1 MMSDEI
7 IPHSFRSTVQQLV
20 SDCDR
25 HASSAASSGIVSGL
39 LNRVESTLSI
49 VEEGFNLL
57 SASPLFSAECTLLST
72 FRSSCTVDLN
82 ECGIISSLIM
92 RLESLL
98 EPSHETIQPYSNC
111 ALFGKR
117 CTSFV
122 QRSSRFSQKSDRF
135 VENIESIIC
144 TV

>member
-25 HASSAASSGIVSGL
+25 QANSAVSSGL

-57 SASPLFSAECTLLST
+57 SASPLFSVECNLLST
-72 FRSSCTVDLN
+72 FRSSLARCVRTLQYGQNDCTVRGLVT
-82 ECGIISSLIM
+82 LIASV
-92 RLESLL
+92 L
-98 EPSHETIQPYSNC
+98 
-111 ALFGKR
+111 
-117 CTSFV
+117 
-122 QRSSRFSQKSDRF
+122 RSATTVKTKVNGQ
-135 VENIESIIC
+135 IEIFAI
-144 TV
+144 VNGQVAIFL